1 MPAPVPAHVARY
13 RAKALRQL
21 IARKNAE
28 FRSRMIGRDIEV
40 LVLNSGDAISSNFIH
55 VYPSEDLPRNS
66 WVQIRV
72 TALQDK
78 GLIGGQTPNSKNSES
93 VPQLIEHDDG
103 AGDKLVMSQ

>member
-1 MPAPVPAHVARY
+1 
-13 RAKALRQL
+13 LRQL

-28 FRSRMIGRDIEV
+28 FRSRMIGRDIEI

-78 GLIGGQTPNSKNSES
+78 GLIGGQTPNSLSYSRNSNGANSNSES